1 MQITRLRAVNF
12 RRFDDIELDFA
23 EGLNLV
29 RGPNESGKSTLVMAV
44 LAGLFARPQTSTTL
58 ARSYMRW
65 GIDEAP
71 LIEIDF
77 EHGGSR
83 FHLVKDFSARSVSLE
98 EEGGAALRSIKAVN
112 AKIFELIGFSD
123 PARYLR
129 TACVTHDQMVSLAE
143 DNTGAKKLANML
155 REVVVGGRESVLLE
169 NAVKKLSAE
178 VEELKRGLERPTNNP
193 GTIKRLVDERETL
206 IVRQKQLS
214 GGLSDLEGQK
224 ERLEQVAALLDEQ
237 EPRLREMTDL
247 LEKNRKAEGL
257 ERRASEARDKFV
269 FADRAR
275 DASVE
280 LERID
285 QKIDDSFGRF
295 RDLDPGI
302 EDELRKAVQ
311 LRESMC
317 ELREEIA
324 NKPAVEEPAPAPP
337 PYPRIGWIGIGL
349 GVFITALGAA
359 LGVALNGA
367 LLALIALGLVMIA
380 ASIVFMRMRRRAATP
395 VVYNM
400 PKLLDER
407 IRRADREITRLEAR
421 EREFLES
428 VGCEDAQEF
437 FGSFRAYQ
445 ELASERDKAAAGLK
459 ALLGGRTVEE
469 VEQARRQA
477 SLDSAAC
484 DEKLRELKP
493 FRLEPE
499 RLAVL
504 VRDLDS
510 LAAEVA
516 ELRKERDGLSFH
528 LMRTA
533 TDPEEATRIEEELA
547 WLWDAE
553 QETRRRLRVYTIA
566 LDAMRQT
573 AETLLS
579 SAVPALSDSVGR
591 TFATLTG
598 GRYDTVEVREGDLAL
613 SVFSPEKGGMVPAE
627 DLLSS
632 LSKGTASQL
641 YLAARLELVELL
653 SGERKPPL
661 IFDDSFSYFDD
672 RRLEQLWTVLVGV
685 ARDQQV
691 IVLTCTDRYNGLAG
705 SGVNVIDLGS

>member
-12 RRFDDIELDFA
+12 RGFDDIELDFA
-23 EGLNLV
+23 EGMNLV

-44 LAGLFARPQTSTTL
+44 LAGLFARPQTNTAL

-77 EHGGSR
+77 EHDGSR
-83 FHLVKDFSARSVSLE
+83 FHLVKDFSERSVTLE
-98 EEGGAALRSIKAVN
+98 EEGGANLRSIKAVN
-112 AKIFELIGFSD
+112 AKISELIGFSD

-143 DNTGAKKLANML
+143 DNTGARNLANML

-178 VEELKRGLERPTNNP
+178 VDAFKRGLERPTNNP
-193 GTIKRLVDERETL
+193 GTIKRLVDEREAL
-206 IVRQKQLS
+206 IIRQKQLS
-214 GGLSDLEGQK
+214 QGLTDLEGQT
-224 ERLEQVAALLDEQ
+224 ERLEQVAAFLEEE

-257 ERRASEARDKFV
+257 ERRASVARDKFV

-280 LERID
+280 LDRID
-285 QKIDDSFGRF
+285 QKIDGSFGMF

-302 EDELRKAVQ
+302 EGELRKAMQ
-311 LRESMC
+311 LRESMY
-317 ELREEIA
+317 ELRDEIA
-324 NKPAVEEPAPAPP
+324 NKPAVKEPTPALPP
-337 PYPRIGWIGIGL
+337 RPRIGWIVIGL
-349 GVFITALGAA
+349 GAFVTALGVALGAA
-359 LGVALNGA
+359 LNPA
-367 LLALIALGLVMIA
+367 LLALVALGLVIIA
-380 ASIVFMRMRRRAATP
+380 AAAIFMRRRVAAP
-395 VVYNM
+395 AISDV
-400 PKLLDER
+400 PKLLDVR
-407 IRRADREITRLEAR
+407 IREADREIARLEAR

-437 FGSFRAYQ
+437 LRSLRAYQ
-445 ELASERDKAAAGLK
+445 ELASDREKAAAGLR
-459 ALLGGRTVEE
+459 ALLGGRALEV

-484 DEKLRELKP
+484 EEQLREIKP

-516 ELRKERDGLSFH
+516 KLRQERDGLSFH
-528 LMRTA
+528 LLRTA

-553 QETRRRLRVYTIA
+553 QKARRRVRVYSIA
-566 LDAMRQT
+566 LEAMRQT

-579 SAVPALSDSVGR
+579 SAVPVLSDSVGR
-591 TFATLTG
+591 TFAALTG
-598 GRYDTVEVREGDLAL
+598 GRYDTVEIRGGTLR
-613 SVFSPEKGGMVPAE
+613 SPSTRGRRAGWC
-627 DLLSS
+627 
-632 LSKGTASQL
+632 
-641 YLAARLELVELL
+641 
-653 SGERKPPL
+653 PPKT
-661 IFDDSFSYFDD
+661 SF
-672 RRLEQLWTVLVGV
+672 RR
-685 ARDQQV
+685 
-691 IVLTCTDRYNGLAG
+691 
-705 SGVNVIDLGS
+705 